1 MVQQVVVV
9 VEEEGT
15 MDRWPAIY
23 TLAGGSL
30 SVVGPCTRRLREPF
44 VSVLQYSRVI
54 FLQSAVRFL

>member
-1 MVQQVVVV
+1 V

-23 TLAGGSL
+23 TIAGGSL

-44 VSVLQYSRVI
+44 VSVLQYSPVI